1 MVPSRIIKED
11 IGSKTCSNKS
21 KGNVKYINILMLL
34 SGIYI
39 VDVPIFLIVGDFKF
53 ISER

>member
-1 MVPSRIIKED
+1 
-11 IGSKTCSNKS
+11 
-21 KGNVKYINILMLL
+21 MLL

-39 VDVPIFLIVGDFKF
+39 VDVTLFLIVGDFKF